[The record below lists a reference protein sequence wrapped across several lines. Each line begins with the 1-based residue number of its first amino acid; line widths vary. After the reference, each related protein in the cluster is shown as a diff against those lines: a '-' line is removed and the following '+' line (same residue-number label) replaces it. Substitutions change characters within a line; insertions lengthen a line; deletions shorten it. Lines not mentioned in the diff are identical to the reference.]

1 MLIVTYLFCSCQ
13 LRVNL
18 SPCTHAGVAPP
29 PTSQRHIPS
38 CSSSRVAHH
47 VDCHLSFL
55 FLPTAGESSA
65 LPPCWCHPTA
75 NVSTT
80 LPISF
85 IIEGENYRQN
95 PHRRRQRGFRGPTL
109 PLPLHMRLDGR
120 FRRFSPFTSCGIVLI
135 LLLVVDAGVVSSL
148 PRLAPF
154 DALIIDEGG
163 GEDRAGG
170 RRTTMPAPVA
180 PSPLPFEARR
190 SLLPEAHFDGN
201 LVDARRQ
208 RSPRT
213 TTTTT
218 TTTTTIT
225 PSVAVFLLLH
235 RVYARRLLLRLLVV
249 RARRRPGLNPYFALP
264 VPTAERRRAASSRHR
279 ATIADATMIPAV
291 TILGRRG
298 GKLFR
303 N

>member
-13 LRVNL
+13 RRVNL

-29 PTSQRHIPS
+29 PTSQRLIPS

-75 NVSTT
+75 KVSTT

-85 IIEGENYRQN
+85 IIEGEKLPQRTLIVVDNVAFEDR
-95 PHRRRQRGFRGPTL
+95 HSSSRSTCGWMDRSRRL
-109 PLPLHMRLDGR
+109 
-120 FRRFSPFTSCGIVLI
+120 SPFTSCGIVFIL

-163 GEDRAGG
+163 GGG
-170 RRTTMPAPVA
+170 RIVPAGVGRRC
-180 PSPLPFEARR
+180 PLPSLLLLFPSKPAALSSPRRTSTGISSTPDASDRRGRRRRRR
-190 SLLPEAHFDGN
+190 SLPQLLCSFSSIAFTPADSSFRSSSSAPDDG
-201 LVDARRQ
+201 
-208 RSPRT
+208 
-213 TTTTT
+213 
-218 TTTTTIT
+218 
-225 PSVAVFLLLH
+225 
-235 RVYARRLLLRLLVV
+235 
-249 RARRRPGLNPYFALP
+249 
-264 VPTAERRRAASSRHR
+264 
-279 ATIADATMIPAV
+279 PA
-291 TILGRRG
+291 
-298 GKLFR
+298 
-303 N
+303 

>member
-1 MLIVTYLFCSCQ
+1 
-13 LRVNL
+13 
-18 SPCTHAGVAPP
+18 
-29 PTSQRHIPS
+29 
-38 CSSSRVAHH
+38 
-47 VDCHLSFL
+47 
-55 FLPTAGESSA
+55 
-65 LPPCWCHPTA
+65 
-75 NVSTT
+75 
-80 LPISF
+80 
-85 IIEGENYRQN
+85 
-95 PHRRRQRGFRGPTL
+95 
-109 PLPLHMRLDGR
+109 MRLDGR
-120 FRRFSPFTSCGIVLI
+120 SRRFSPFTSCGIVLI

-170 RRTTMPAPVA
+170 RRTMMPAPVA
-180 PSPLPFEARR
+180 PSPLPVEARR
-190 SLLPEAHFDGN
+190 SLLLEAHFNGN

-208 RSPRT
+208 RSPR
-213 TTTTT
+213 TT

-235 RVYARRLLLRLLVV
+235 RVHARRLLIRLLVV

-291 TILGRRG
+291 TILGRRDG
-298 GKLFR
+298 RWRHGRAPQLPPR
-303 N
+303 NRPRVAVSVVGSVVVSVVVSVVINDTA